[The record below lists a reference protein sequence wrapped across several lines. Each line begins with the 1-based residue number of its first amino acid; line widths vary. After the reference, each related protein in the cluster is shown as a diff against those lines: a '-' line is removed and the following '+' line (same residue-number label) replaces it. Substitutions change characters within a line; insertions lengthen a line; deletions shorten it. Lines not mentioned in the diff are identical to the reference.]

1 MDSNRFNSSPLCDYR
16 GRTVA
21 LSGNLTATDVDV
33 FLDRLLR
40 LHNDRTS
47 NRPITLYL
55 AASGG
60 SLVQYLRV
68 YDVLRIIDAPLRT
81 VGFGSI
87 SGISSLLLP
96 CGTPGARH
104 VLPHTIVATTGV
116 LAAPEHLPGA
126 QIGLTPMQS
135 TPREKGRELVLEHLD
150 AILTHELHLSQSVV
164 NAVFDGGAVYS
175 AAEAVSLRLAD
186 SVIARK
192 HHLSQ
197 SLHACPHPIANT

>member
-1 MDSNRFNSSPLCDYR
+1 MDAIRFNSSPLCDYR

-21 LSGNLTATDVDV
+21 LSGNLTSADIDV
-33 FLDRLLR
+33 FLDRILR

-68 YDVLRIIDAPLRT
+68 YDVLRIIDAPLHT
-81 VGFGSI
+81 IGFGSI

-116 LAAPEHLPGA
+116 LAAPENLPGA
-126 QIGLTPMQS
+126 QIGLTATHT
-135 TPREKGRELVLEHLD
+135 TPREKGRELVLEHLN
-150 AILTHELHLSQSVV
+150 AILTHELDLSQSVV

-186 SVIARK
+186 SVVAHKK
-192 HHLSQ
+192 HSIQRQHI
-197 SLHACPHPIANT
+197 CPHPIANT